1 MQINKI
7 LTSTFIT
14 ILIFLSLMAFAQQ
27 AANDSLLRLLKT
39 NIPDSSRS
47 LILDRLGLSL
57 MTSKPL
63 IALQYAQQGLE
74 VAQKAKF
81 SKGVSRNMNRIG
93 AIMRVTGNYP
103 KSLKMHL
110 DAQKISEEC
119 GDYEG
124 LARNFNNLG
133 LFYSVQKD
141 SKKAI
146 ETYFKGIAVAKKIHD
161 QSLERILLSNIGMD
175 YALLNNLDSARI
187 YTQSAYEL
195 AVKQKSN
202 NINVLLTNLANIN
215 FRAKNYQLALDY
227 YRQSLPYS
235 KEVEDFSILGQSYLG
250 MAIIFKKINF
260 LDSSLIYAHKS
271 IKPAIE
277 SNNIKSLYES
287 NSLLAELYEKI
298 NIQKSYQY
306 YKEAIVAKDSMFN
319 QQKAK
324 QVENI
329 SFAENLKKQDLIDSE
344 KEFKNIQWLII
355 LLSIIGVVFLISLL
369 LFRNNRI
376 QRRANKLLS
385 KQKQEIDLQKSKAEI
400 ALKELESTQIQLV
413 QKEKLASL
421 GEITAGIA
429 HEIQNP
435 LNFVN
440 NFAELSVELAD
451 ELQEEFD
458 KIEIVLK
465 NKELFV
471 VLLHDLT
478 QNQHRISIHG
488 KRASSI
494 VSNMLEHSRSSE
506 GEQQI
511 TDMNNL
517 VEEYLNLSFHG
528 MRAKNKAFSAD
539 YQFIKDENLPKI
551 KVNQQDIGRV
561 LINLFNNAF
570 YAAGQSTNP
579 NIKVITKME
588 DGYLIIEVID
598 NGKGIAKEI
607 LPKIFQ
613 PFFTTKPTGEGTGL
627 GLSLSYDI
635 ITKGNNGKIEVLSEE
650 GKGTTFLV
658 KLPLNR

>member
-1 MQINKI
+1 MQLNKI
-7 LTSTFIT
+7 FTSTLIFFFLLLTSA
-14 ILIFLSLMAFAQQ
+14 AFTQQ
-27 AANDSLLRLLKT
+27 AANDSLLLLLKT

-74 VAQKAKF
+74 MAQKAKF
-81 SKGVSRNMNRIG
+81 PKGISRNMNRIG

-110 DAQKISEEC
+110 DAQKIAEEC

-146 ETYFKGIAVAKKIHD
+146 ETYFKGIGVAKKIHD

-175 YALLNNLDSARI
+175 YAFLNNLDSARI

-202 NINVLLTNLANIN
+202 NINVLLTNLANVN

-250 MAIIFKKINF
+250 MATIFKKINL

-306 YKEAIVAKDSMFN
+306 YKEATVAKDSMFN

-329 SFAENLKKQDLIDSE
+329 SFDENLKKQDFIDRE
-344 KEFKNIQWLII
+344 KEFKNRQWLIT
-355 LLSIIGVVFLISLL
+355 LLSIIGVVFLISLI

-376 QRRANKLLS
+376 QKKANKLLN
-385 KQKQEIDLQKSKAEI
+385 KQKQEIDLQKSKAES

-440 NFAELSVELAD
+440 NFAELSIELAD

-458 KIEIVLK
+458 KIEIFPK
-465 NKELFV
+465 NKELFKE
-471 VLLHDLT
+471 LLHDLT
-478 QNQHRISIHG
+478 QNQHRISTHG

-494 VSNMLEHSRSSE
+494 VANMLEHSRSSE
-506 GEQQI
+506 GERQM
-511 TDMNNL
+511 TDINNL

-528 MRAKNKAFSAD
+528 MRAKNKAFNAN
-539 YQFIKDENLPKI
+539 YQFIKDENLPEI

-570 YAAGQSTNP
+570 YAAGQSINP
-579 NIKVITKME
+579 TIKVITKMV

-598 NGKGIAKEI
+598 NGKGISKEI

-650 GKGTTFLV
+650 GKGSTFLV
-658 KLPLNR
+658 KLPINT

>member
-1 MQINKI
+1 MQLNKI
-7 LTSTFIT
+7 FTSTLIFFFLLLTSA
-14 ILIFLSLMAFAQQ
+14 AFTQQ
-27 AANDSLLRLLKT
+27 AANDSLLLLLKT

-74 VAQKAKF
+74 MAQKAKF
-81 SKGVSRNMNRIG
+81 PKGISRNMNRIG

-110 DAQKISEEC
+110 DAQKIAEEC

-146 ETYFKGIAVAKKIHD
+146 ETYFKGIGVAKKIHD

-175 YALLNNLDSARI
+175 YAFLNNLDSARI

-202 NINVLLTNLANIN
+202 NINVLLTNLANVN

-250 MAIIFKKINF
+250 MATIFKKINL

-306 YKEAIVAKDSMFN
+306 YKEATVAKDSMFN

-329 SFAENLKKQDLIDSE
+329 SFDENLKKQDLIDSE
-344 KEFKNIQWLII
+344 KESKNRQWLIT
-355 LLSIIGVVFLISLL
+355 LLSIIGVVFLISLI

-376 QRRANKLLS
+376 QKKANKLLN
-385 KQKQEIDLQKSKAEI
+385 KQKQEIDLQKSKAES

-440 NFAELSVELAD
+440 NFAELSIELAD

-458 KIEIVLK
+458 KIEIFPK
-465 NKELFV
+465 NKELFKE
-471 VLLHDLT
+471 LLHDLT
-478 QNQHRISIHG
+478 QNQHRISTHG

-494 VSNMLEHSRSSE
+494 VANMLEHSRSSE
-506 GEQQI
+506 GERQM
-511 TDMNNL
+511 TDINNL

-528 MRAKNKAFSAD
+528 MRAKNKAFNAN
-539 YQFIKDENLPKI
+539 YQFIKDENLPEI

-570 YAAGQSTNP
+570 YAAGQSINP
-579 NIKVITKME
+579 TIKVITKMV

-598 NGKGIAKEI
+598 NGKGISKEI

-650 GKGTTFLV
+650 GKGSTFLV
-658 KLPLNR
+658 KLPINT

>member
-1 MQINKI
+1 MRINEI
-7 LTSTFIT
+7 FTT
-14 ILIFLSLMAFAQQ
+14 ILISFFLSLTLSAYTQQ
-27 AANDSLLRLLKT
+27 ATNDSLLRLLKT

-63 IALQYAQQGLE
+63 IALQYAQQGLD

-81 SKGVSRNMNRIG
+81 LKGISRNMNRIG

-110 DAQKISEEC
+110 EAQKIAEEC

-124 LARNFNNLG
+124 LARNYNNLG
-133 LFYSVQKD
+133 LFYSIQKD

-146 ETYFKGIAVAKKIHD
+146 ETYFKGIEVAKKIHD
-161 QSLERILLSNIGMD
+161 KSLERILLSNIGMD
-175 YALLNNLDSARI
+175 YAFLNNLDSARI

-195 AVKQKSN
+195 AIKQKSN
-202 NINVLLTNLANIN
+202 NINVLLTNLANVN
-215 FRAKNYQLALDY
+215 SRAKKYSRALNY

-235 KEVEDFSILGQSYLG
+235 ESINDNSAISSTYLEMAEVFKIIGQ
-250 MAIIFKKINF
+250 
-260 LDSSLIYAHKS
+260 LDSCFIYAHNSLKL
-271 IKPAIE
+271 AE
-277 SNNIKSLYES
+277 EANNIQNIYGASY
-287 NSLLAELYEKI
+287 LLAELYIK
-298 NIQKSYQY
+298 NNLQKSYDY
-306 YKEAIVAKDSMFN
+306 YKQSTIAKDSMFN

-324 QVENI
+324 QIENVSFVEN
-329 SFAENLKKQDLIDSE
+329 LRKQELIDSE
-344 KEFKNIQWLII
+344 KALKNRQWSIALF
-355 LLSIIGVVFLISLL
+355 SIIGVVLLILAI

-376 QRRANKLLS
+376 QNKANRLLS
-385 KQKQEIDLQKSKAEI
+385 KQKLEIELQRSKAEN
-400 ALKELESTQIQLV
+400 ALNELESTQMQLV

-440 NFAELSVELAD
+440 NFSELSIELAD
-451 ELQEEFD
+451 ELREEF
-458 KIEIVLK
+458 
-465 NKELFV
+465 NKMDIPSHKKEYLEE
-471 VLLHDLT
+471 LLHDLT
-478 QNQHRISIHG
+478 QNQERIHGHG

-494 VSNMLEHSRSSE
+494 VSNMLEHSRSSD
-506 GEQQI
+506 GEAQV
-511 TDMNNL
+511 TDMNKL
-517 VEEYLNLSFHG
+517 AEEYLSLSYHG
-528 MRAKNKAFSAD
+528 MRAKNKSFNANYQLIAD
-539 YQFIKDENLPKI
+539 DNLPNI

-561 LINLFNNAF
+561 LLNIFNNAF
-570 YAAGQSTNP
+570 YAASKSSNP
-579 NIKVITKME
+579 SIKVITKTVE
-588 DGYLIIEVID
+588 EYLIIEVID
-598 NGKGIAKEI
+598 NGKGIPKEI

-650 GKGTTFLV
+650 GKGTTFTI
-658 KLPLNR
+658 KLPLNK

>member
-1 MQINKI
+1 MRTNKI
-7 LTSTFIT
+7 FTAT
-14 ILIFLSLMAFAQQ
+14 LINLLLFLSSFAFAQQ

-63 IALQYAQQGLE
+63 VALQYAQEGLE

-81 SKGVSRNMNRIG
+81 PKGISRNMNRIG

-110 DAQKISEEC
+110 DAEKIAEEC

-124 LARNFNNLG
+124 LARNYNNLG

-146 ETYFKGIAVAKKIHD
+146 ETYFKGIAVAKKVHD
-161 QSLERILLSNIGMD
+161 QNLERILLSNIGMD
-175 YALLNNLDSARI
+175 YAFLNSLDSARV

-202 NINVLLTNLANIN
+202 NINVLLTNLANVN

-235 KEVEDFSILGQSYLG
+235 KEVEDFSILGQSYFG
-250 MAIIFKKINF
+250 MATIFKKINF

-271 IKPAIE
+271 IRPAIE

-287 NSLLAELYEKI
+287 NSLLAELYE
-298 NIQKSYQY
+298 NIDIKKSYQY
-306 YKEAIVAKDSMFN
+306 YKQATVAKDSMFN

-324 QVENI
+324 QVENV
-329 SFAENLKKQDLIDSE
+329 SFAENLKKQDFISNE
-344 KEFKNIQWLII
+344 KEFKNKQWSFV
-355 LLSIIGVVFLISLL
+355 LLSIIGVVFLISLI

-376 QRRANKLLS
+376 QNKANKLLS
-385 KQKQEIDLQKSKAEI
+385 KQKQEIELQRSKAEN
-400 ALKELESTQIQLV
+400 ALNELESTQIQLV

-440 NFAELSVELAD
+440 NFSELSIELAD
-451 ELQEEFD
+451 ELKEEFN
-458 KIEIVLK
+458 KINIPVEKKEYLEEILR
-465 NKELFV
+465 
-471 VLLHDLT
+471 DLT
-478 QNQHRISIHG
+478 QNQERIHGHG

-494 VSNMLEHSRSSE
+494 VSNMLEHSRSSN
-506 GEQQI
+506 GEIQS
-511 TDMNNL
+511 TDMNKL
-517 VEEYLNLSFHG
+517 VEEYLSLSYHG
-528 MRAKNKAFSAD
+528 MKAKNKAFNAD
-539 YQFIKDENLPKI
+539 YQLVADEDLPQI
-551 KVNQQDIGRV
+551 RVNQQDIGRV
-561 LINLFNNAF
+561 LLNLFNNAF
-570 YAAGQSTNP
+570 YAAAQSVNP
-579 NIKVITKME
+579 SVRVITKKNDE
-588 DGYLIIEVID
+588 NLVIEVID
-598 NGKGIAKEI
+598 NGKGVPKDI

-650 GKGTTFLV
+650 GKGATFV
-658 KLPLNR
+658 IKLPLNK

>member
-7 LTSTFIT
+7 FTSTFIT
-14 ILIFLSLMAFAQQ
+14 ILLFLSLTVFAQQ

-39 NIPDSSRS
+39 NIPDSTRS
-47 LILDRLGLSL
+47 LVLDRLGLSL

-63 IALQYAQQGLE
+63 VALQYAQKGLE
-74 VAQKAKF
+74 VAQKVKF
-81 SKGVSRNMNRIG
+81 PKGISRNMNRIG

-110 DAQKISEEC
+110 DAQKIAEDC

-124 LARNFNNLG
+124 LARNYNNLG

-146 ETYFKGIAVAKKIHD
+146 DTYFKGIAVAKKVHD
-161 QSLERILLSNIGMD
+161 QNLERILLSNIGMD
-175 YALLNNLDSARI
+175 YAFLNNLDSARI

-202 NINVLLTNLANIN
+202 NINVLLTNLANVN
-215 FRAKNYQLALDY
+215 FRAKNYQLALAF

-250 MAIIFKKINF
+250 MATIFKKINF
-260 LDSSLIYAHKS
+260 LDSSLIYAQKS
-271 IKPAIE
+271 INPAIE

-287 NSLLAELYEKI
+287 NSLLAELYE
-298 NIQKSYQY
+298 NIDIRKSYQY
-306 YKEAIVAKDSMFN
+306 YKQATVAKDSMFN

-329 SFAENLKKQDLIDSE
+329 SFAENLKNQDLVDSE
-344 KEFKNIQWLII
+344 KEFKNRQWSVI
-355 LLSIIGVVFLISLL
+355 LLSIIGVILLISVI

-376 QRRANKLLS
+376 QNKANKLLS
-385 KQKQEIDLQKSKAEI
+385 KQKQEIDLQKSKAEN
-400 ALKELESTQIQLV
+400 ALNELESTQMQLV

-440 NFAELSVELAD
+440 NFSELSIELAD
-451 ELQEEFD
+451 ELKEEFNKINIPSD
-458 KIEIVLK
+458 K
-465 NKELFV
+465 KEYLEE
-471 VLLHDLT
+471 LLHDLT
-478 QNQHRISIHG
+478 QNQARIHGHG

-494 VSNMLEHSRSSE
+494 VSNMLEHSRSSN
-506 GEQQI
+506 GEVQV
-511 TDMNNL
+511 TDINKL
-517 VEEYLNLSFHG
+517 VEEYLSLSYHG
-528 MRAKNKAFSAD
+528 MRAKNKSFNAD
-539 YQFIKDENLPKI
+539 YQLVADENLPII

-561 LINLFNNAF
+561 LLNLFNNAF
-570 YAAGQSTNP
+570 YAAAQSANP
-579 NIKVITKME
+579 AIKVITKTLNK
-588 DGYLIIEVID
+588 YLIVEVID
-598 NGKGIAKEI
+598 NGKGIPKDV

-650 GKGTTFLV
+650 GKGTVFTV
-658 KLPLNR
+658 KLPINK